1 MSLQVVQQKSI
12 YIANTDVANTGVTVG
27 GAAANEIRF
36 SFPAQ
41 ILRFGFQSMY
51 SESQDLTLNFHK
63 RVTPQSDTNA
73 NTNVASLVMTKL
85 AVGTIY
91 WTAPHASLEVA
102 AGDAICYNVIS
113 SNATTGKGGEIYV
126 DFVRLE
132 EKEENCSDLSEG

>member
-12 YIANTDVANTGVTVG
+12 YIANTDVANTGVDVG

-63 RVTPQSDTNA
+63 RVTPQSDTKA
-73 NTNVASLVMTKL
+73 NTNVASLVMTTL

-126 DFVRLE
+126 DFVRLD